1 VRANKGFGLSMYLVV
16 LALVAGAMFG
26 AFIYG
31 AKVEAENWIPIV
43 ANLEGELNDFKAESA
58 EREKRAAKAAKDAT
72 ASLIKARKE
81 VEAERAQA
89 AGIRAE
95 WIAYLNGLRSP
106 TDPANGGDS
115 VTACRADEAAARGA
129 LDRVLA
135 TAIEIREIA
144 ALNTAQLRALQE
156 WIAEA
161 TKK

>member
-89 AGIRAE
+89 GEIPSPPAE
-95 WIAYLNGLRSP
+95 LMKPPLAVPSIESLRPPSKS
-106 TDPANGGDS
+106 G
-115 VTACRADEAAARGA
+115 
-129 LDRVLA
+129 
-135 TAIEIREIA
+135 
-144 ALNTAQLRALQE
+144 
-156 WIAEA
+156 
-161 TKK
+161 K